1 MNYRIFKKT
10 GFEKEMT
17 FLPELCNPKK
27 VSLDIGANI
36 GIFTWHLRR
45 HSLSAMAFEPNPYL
59 SSLLRRTFRGSVPV
73 RQVALSNQCGTASLS
88 FPNDEHAL
96 GSLGTVEGQQCLPD
110 NSDSFTAFNVE
121 TLRLDD
127 LELPVVGFVKIDVE
141 GHELEVLEGAQQ
153 TIRTHRPNLL
163 VEIEERHRPG
173 AVQEVI
179 ELLTKWG
186 YVGRFLLNGDLKAV
200 SEFSLESHQNLRNL
214 DECGNRIGTYINNFM
229 FYPAH

>member
-1 MNYRIFKKT
+1 
-10 GFEKEMT
+10 
-17 FLPELCNPKK
+17 
-27 VSLDIGANI
+27 
-36 GIFTWHLRR
+36 
-45 HSLSAMAFEPNPYL
+45 
-59 SSLLRRTFRGSVPV
+59 
-73 RQVALSNQCGTASLS
+73 
-88 FPNDEHAL
+88 
-96 GSLGTVEGQQCLPD
+96 
-110 NSDSFTAFNVE
+110 
-121 TLRLDD
+121 
-127 LELPVVGFVKIDVE
+127 
-141 GHELEVLEGAQQ
+141 VLEGAQQ